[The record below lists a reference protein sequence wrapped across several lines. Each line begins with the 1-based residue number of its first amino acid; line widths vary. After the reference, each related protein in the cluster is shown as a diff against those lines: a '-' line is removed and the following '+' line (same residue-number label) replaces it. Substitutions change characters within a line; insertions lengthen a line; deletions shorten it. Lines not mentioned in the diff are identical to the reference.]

1 MSNTSLA
8 ALVGVG
14 LFAVLLLGGI
24 SWYVGTDSARL
35 MGAAIGGGVALLNM
49 AVFLPLTLRSLK
61 QGGDAVMK
69 TIVGGF
75 MLNLLLVVVLTVA
88 FHRIEA
94 INATAFALTYVAIFF
109 VFDGLKVLLVEK
121 SLRRP
126 A

>member
-14 LFAVLLLGGI
+14 FFAVLLMGSI
-24 SWYVGTDSARL
+24 SWYVGTDGPRL
-35 MGAAIGGGVALLNM
+35 LGAAIGGGAALINI
-49 AVFLPLTLRSLK
+49 AVFLPLTLRALRSS
-61 QGGDAVMK
+61 GRAVMR

-75 MLNLLLVVVLTVA
+75 LVNLLLVVVLTVV
-88 FHRIEA
+88 FHGMEA
-94 INATAFALTYVAIFF
+94 ISETAFALTYVAIFF

-121 SLRRP
+121 SLRRT